1 MAKVCPTCGGNTVN
15 CPTCGLPPKR
25 KSPKQG
31 VFSRVY
37 NALFGVPSWEVLGV
51 DLSKW
56 NGTMNIATTKTKAQY
71 GIIRLG
77 YGTQWKDP
85 ACDNYYQQAQANDWP
100 VGVYWYCNVGQDVN
114 LSMRS
119 FAEEI
124 NTHRPQVDIVLDFES
139 TSVDQ
144 GATLKWLQ
152 DAYTILLGL
161 TNKKPVI
168 YTAAWCW
175 NPWVARSSYWSG
187 KELWVANWT
196 TGSSPYMPMDWYAW
210 THWQY
215 SADGNKKAAEYGMI
229 SGGDVD
235 MDLDR
240 FNGTCAQFNAKYGTH
255 IIPLGEPP
263 VIPPVIP
270 PGTLPEYVII
280 NTGELAIRNSP
291 DVISTN
297 TIGHALYN
305 TKWYPLELVTKN
317 GIPWYRIGT
326 NAYISKNY
334 TRLS

>member
-1 MAKVCPTCGGNTVN
+1 
-15 CPTCGLPPKR
+15 
-25 KSPKQG
+25 
-31 VFSRVY
+31 
-37 NALFGVPSWEVLGV
+37 
-51 DLSKW
+51 
-56 NGTMNIATTKTKAQY
+56 MNIATTKTKAQY